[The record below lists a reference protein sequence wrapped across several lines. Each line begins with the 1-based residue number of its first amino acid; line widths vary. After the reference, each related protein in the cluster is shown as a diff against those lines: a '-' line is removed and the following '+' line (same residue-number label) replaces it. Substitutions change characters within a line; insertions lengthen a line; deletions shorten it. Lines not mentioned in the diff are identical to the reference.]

1 MICSGSHS
9 SAEMELALTSGP
21 HILRLGALWPPGSVF
36 FGDVDSGR
44 CRTGPVSP
52 SQPRQGHDSWNATLW
67 LIWAGGQ
74 WKKTPVV
81 HINTPGCIQSIHV
94 AFNF

>member
-21 HILRLGALWPPGSVF
+21 HSLRPGALWSLGPE

-44 CRTGPVSP
+44 CRTR
-52 SQPRQGHDSWNATLW
+52 QPRQGHDSWNATLW
-67 LIWAGGQ
+67 LMWAGGQ

-81 HINTPGCIQSIHV
+81 HINTPGCIQSVHV